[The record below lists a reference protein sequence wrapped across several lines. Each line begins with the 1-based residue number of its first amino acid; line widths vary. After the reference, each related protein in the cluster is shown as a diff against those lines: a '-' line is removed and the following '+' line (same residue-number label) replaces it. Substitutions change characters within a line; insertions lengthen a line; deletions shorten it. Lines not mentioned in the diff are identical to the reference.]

1 MSKLSTTAFAA
12 FHLERCRA
20 KDGYIM
26 GAIGEDPRV
35 WTEKSWRI
43 AQYANRANYTAK
55 QHAQALYWWKHAERV
70 WDCQG
75 LADGYVTDSGL
86 FGKVNVYARNNYSG
100 WCDPKGKGMIPAER
114 RVPGAAVFW
123 GN

>member
-12 FHLERCRA
+12 FLLERCRA

-43 AQYANRANYTAK
+43 AQYADRANYTAK
-55 QHAQALYWWKHAERV
+55 QHAQALY
-70 WDCQG
+70 
-75 LADGYVTDSGL
+75 
-86 FGKVNVYARNNYSG
+86 
-100 WCDPKGKGMIPAER
+100 
-114 RVPGAAVFW
+114 
-123 GN
+123 